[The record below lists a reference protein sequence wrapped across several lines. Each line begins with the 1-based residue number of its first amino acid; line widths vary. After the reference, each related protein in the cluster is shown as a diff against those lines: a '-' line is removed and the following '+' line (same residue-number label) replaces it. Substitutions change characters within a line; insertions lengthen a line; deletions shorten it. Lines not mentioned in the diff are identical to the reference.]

1 MDNLMDMLQSQLG
14 GKAMELIASQLGG
27 GNKEASQAATSGIV
41 SMLMSAMAKN
51 ASTPEGASSLIS
63 ALDRDHDGSVLDD
76 VVGLLGGQRQVA
88 NPRATN
94 GEGIIRHLLGEGQ
107 KKSNAIEMISQ
118 MSGLES
124 NNVGSMMT
132 KLAPLVLGALGK
144 ARSQGSLD
152 TNSLTQM
159 LSQTVKS
166 KSNANAQMGLIGKFL
181 DKDGDG
187 SVLDDLAQMGL
198 NQFLKR

>member
-1 MDNLMDMLQSQLG
+1 MDNLMDLLQSQLG
-14 GKAMELIASQLGG
+14 GKAMDLIASQMGG
-27 GNKEASQAATSGIV
+27 GNKDATQAATSGIV

-94 GEGIIRHLLGEGQ
+94 GEGILKHLLGQGD
-107 KKSNAIEMISQ
+107 KRNNAVQMISQ
-118 MSGLES
+118 MSGLETD
-124 NNVGSMMT
+124 NVGNMMV

-144 ARSQGSLD
+144 ARSQGNLD
-152 TNSLTQM
+152 SNSLTGM
-159 LSQTVKS
+159 LSQTVQS
-166 KSNANAQMGLIGKFL
+166 RANADAQMGLIGKFL
-181 DKDGDG
+181 DRDGDG

-198 NQFLKR
+198 NKFLKR